1 MASGWPHLA
10 EAVVAGG
17 GRAHAYE
24 LTLPVPAFGGTP
36 IVARLRREPSSS
48 CC

>member
-10 EAVVAGG
+10 EALVAGG

-24 LTLPVPAFGGTP
+24 LTLPVPVFGGTLS
-36 IVARLRREPSSS
+36 VCHPSTSR
-48 CC
+48 